1 MRNVI
6 IFVADGLRPDSV
18 NPTDAP
24 TLFNLRQQG
33 VNFTNSHA
41 LFPTFT
47 TPNASAIATGHYLGD
62 TGDFSNTIYAGFPVP
77 GAAGSVTPF
86 IENNA
91 VLADIDEK
99 FPGNGFLD
107 EESLLAF
114 ARQNG
119 YSTAAVGKLG
129 PILIQ
134 DVTQGNRVNGT
145 VPPPTTIIIDDTTG
159 KTGGV
164 PLNADITKA
173 LTTAG
178 LPVVTPDRGAN
189 GTSGTNTT
197 AGTLVANNSQQQF
210 FADATTKAVLPLFK
224 DKAQPFALVYWSRDP
239 DGTQHNQG
247 DSLNSLTPGINGP
260 TSKAAV
266 KDADNNL
273 KQLLDYLQASGQ
285 ADNTDVFVTADHGF
299 STISKSAVDA
309 AGTKTTSYAASLN
322 YAGVN
327 TGFLP
332 KGFVAIDLARALNLP
347 LYDPDTA
354 LVPLSGGNVTYT
366 PVDATQGQLPKS
378 GNGLIGGTGKVTN
391 SQTDA
396 KVVVAANG
404 GSDLIYIPNN
414 DPAVAQQV
422 VNVLAQQDYISGIF
436 ADTQTLGPIAGTLPL
451 SSIGLQGSAKTPV
464 PSIVVNFRTFATDAS
479 KPAGSQVEIADTGL
493 QQGQGMHGSFG
504 RGDTFNNMVA
514 IGPDF
519 KKGFTDTAPVSN
531 ADLAPTLAKILG
543 FQLPSTGDLKG
554 RVIEEALTGGP
565 STVSSTAGTLR
576 SSAATN
582 GAQTV
587 LNYQQVGNTRYFD
600 TAGFLGRTVGL
611 TAFAAVAPAFPTP
624 SSTGFVKSLSFL
636 GEAAFPARTVTVDG
650 TLLGGLS
657 GITYDAINNRYYA
670 ISDDRGSAPNEPGQ
684 APRFYTMSVDL
695 TGGTLD
701 NNKVK
706 FTGVTAL
713 RKPDGSTFA
722 PLSTDTEGIGVTG
735 KGTVYI
741 SSEGEVSGTNTIRVA
756 PFIKEFSLANG
767 QQVGTLPIPS
777 KFLPDSA
784 TAASQTKGTYDNLA
798 FESVAVTPNGK
809 TLVSASENALAQD
822 GPRGTASSGSR
833 SRIVKFNLAS
843 GVAGKEFLYQTDAVA
858 VAPNPATGFATAG
871 LVDLLALDNT
881 GNHLLALER
890 SYSSGVAG
898 TGNTIKLY
906 EVNLDGATN
915 IKGTDSLNA
924 LSASQL
930 ASIQPAQKQLLLN
943 FDKLNLPS
951 GLDNV
956 EGLTF
961 GPTLAD
967 GRRSLV
973 LVSDDNFSPGNAA
986 TTPAQ
991 PRSFTQVLA
1000 FAVDVGSSA
1009 TRAAAGIDLVT
1020 GSSLS
1025 GVPDFLT
1032 DGGSQGVTQGSDNLI
1047 LAASTDLF
1055 GSGASSLSPVPSLPD
1070 VQAGANNAI
1079 LDAIASKTSSQAESN
1094 SFFGAVTGDSQP
1106 VGLAL

>member
-1 MRNVI
+1 MLNY
-6 IFVADGLRPDSV
+6 LS
-18 NPTDAP
+18 
-24 TLFNLRQQG
+24 
-33 VNFTNSHA
+33 
-41 LFPTFT
+41 
-47 TPNASAIATGHYLGD
+47 NA
-62 TGDFSNTIYAGFPVP
+62 
-77 GAAGSVTPF
+77 
-86 IENNA
+86 
-91 VLADIDEK
+91 
-99 FPGNGFLD
+99 
-107 EESLLAF
+107 
-114 ARQNG
+114 
-119 YSTAAVGKLG
+119 
-129 PILIQ
+129 
-134 DVTQGNRVNGT
+134 
-145 VPPPTTIIIDDTTG
+145 
-159 KTGGV
+159 
-164 PLNADITKA
+164 
-173 LTTAG
+173 
-178 LPVVTPDRGAN
+178 
-189 GTSGTNTT
+189 
-197 AGTLVANNSQQQF
+197 SQQQY

-224 DKAQPFALVYWSRDP
+224 DKAQPFAVVYWSRDP

-285 ADNTDVFVTADHGF
+285 ADNTDVFVTSDHGF

-309 AGTKTTSYAASLN
+309 AGNKTNSYAASLN
-322 YAGVN
+322 FAGVN
-327 TGFLP
+327 PGFLP

-354 LVPLSGGNVTYT
+354 VAPASGGNVEYT

-378 GNGLIGGTGKVTN
+378 GNGLLGGTGKVTN

-422 VNVLAQQDYISGIF
+422 VNVLAQQDYVSGIF

-464 PSIVVNFRTFATDAS
+464 PSIVVNFRTFATDSS
-479 KPAGSQVEIADTGL
+479 KPAGTQVEIADTGL

-519 KKGFTDTAPVSN
+519 KKGFTDSAPVSN
-531 ADLAPTLAKILG
+531 ADVAPTLSKILG
-543 FQLPSTGDLKG
+543 FQIPSTGDLKG
-554 RVIEEALTGGP
+554 RVIEEALVGGP
-565 STVSSTAGTLR
+565 SSVASSAGTLQ
-576 SSAATN
+576 SSAAAN

-587 LNYQQVGNTRYFD
+587 LSYQQVGNTRYFD
-600 TAGFLGRTVGL
+600 AAGFPGRTVGL
-611 TAFAAVAPAFPTP
+611 TNSPTAAPIFPTP
-624 SSTGFVKSLSFL
+624 SSSGFVKSLSFL

-657 GITYDAINNRYYA
+657 GITYDVTNNRYYA
-670 ISDDRGSAPNEPGQ
+670 ISDDRGTAPNEPGQ
-684 APRFYTMSVDL
+684 AARFYTLNVDL
-695 TGGTLD
+695 SSGTLD

-713 RKPDGSTFA
+713 RKPDGSTFG
-722 PLSTDTEGIGVTG
+722 PLSTDTEGIGLTG

-741 SSEGEVSGTNTIRVA
+741 SSEGEVSGTNTIRVK
-756 PFIKEFSLANG
+756 PFINEFSLANG

-784 TAASQTKGTYDNLA
+784 FAASQTKGTYDNLA

-822 GPRGTASSGSR
+822 GPRGTPSSGSR

-843 GVAGKEFLYQTDAVA
+843 GQAGKEFLYTTDAVT
-858 VAPNPATGFATAG
+858 VAPKPEAGFATAG

-930 ASIQPAQKQLLLN
+930 ASIKPAQKQLLLN

-973 LVSDDNFSPGNAA
+973 LVSDDNFNPGNPT

-991 PRSFTQVLA
+991 PRSFTQILA
-1000 FAVDVGSSA
+1000 FAVDLSSSA
-1009 TRAAAGIDLVT
+1009 ARTAQAYTAPGTDVLT
-1020 GSSLS
+1020 GASL
-1025 GVPDFLT
+1025 GDRGAIATDILA
-1032 DGGSQGVTQGSDNLI
+1032 DGGLQQRSSQEGNNLI
-1047 LAASTDLF
+1047 LGGSNDLF
-1055 GSGASSLSPVPSLPD
+1055 GLGASFLSPVPSLPE
-1070 VQAGANNAI
+1070 VQTGANSLS
-1079 LDAIASKTSSQAESN
+1079 LDLLSSRSSSQAELN
-1094 SFFGAVTGDSQP
+1094 SYFGAVTDNSP
-1106 VGLAL
+1106 TVGCLFN